1 MKKIFTA
8 TLVVLI
14 LLSVAGIIYVVRF
27 EEAVPEKAKKKAVAV
42 KPAAPKIDSV
52 KKRTSPPV
60 RLREVA
66 IIIDDIGYDL
76 NAAKALLKI
85 DADLT
90 FAILPFQRHSREA
103 AEMIHQAGRE
113 VLVHLPMEPVSYPR
127 ERPGEG
133 ALFTDMSQEELVL
146 QLRKNID
153 AVPHAVGVNNHMG
166 SRFMMDDEKL
176 SVIFKELRH
185 KRLFFIDSRTSPG
198 TRAHAIANDM
208 GLRIAERKIFID
220 HHRDYHAI
228 YNQLMHVAQ
237 SNDHAP
243 KIIIGHPYP
252 ETVRALQAAT
262 QVMRGKGVSIVPAS
276 RIIKQQTSP
285 RKNHHLTGAP

>member
-1 MKKIFTA
+1 MNLMKKIFTA

-27 EEAVPEKAKKKAVAV
+27 QEAVPEKAKEKEVAV

-52 KKRTSPPV
+52 KKRTSPPA

-76 NAAKALLKI
+76 NVAKALLKI

-103 AEMIHQAGRE
+103 AEMIHQANRE

-166 SRFMMDDEKL
+166 SKFMMDDEKL
-176 SVIFKELRH
+176 SVIFKELQR
-185 KRLFFIDSRTSPG
+185 KKLFFIDSRTSPD
-198 TRAHAIANDM
+198 TRAYAIADDM
-208 GLRIAERKIFID
+208 GFRIAERKIFID

-228 YNQLMHVAQ
+228 YSQLMHVAQ
-237 SNDHAP
+237 SNDPAP

-262 QVMRGKGVSIVPAS
+262 KVMREKGVSVVPAS
-276 RIIKQQTSP
+276 RIIKKTNKSP
-285 RKNHHLTGAP
+285 EKS